1 MLCNGAIVRQISKS
15 WYREKVWITQLIG
28 VKSEEEIDDARKALD
43 DELLE
48 DLKKMKEENKKNGKG

>member
-1 MLCNGAIVRQISKS
+1 MDNSAHR
-15 WYREKVWITQLIG
+15 R
-28 VKSEEEIDDARKALD
+28 KSEEEIDDARKALD

>member
-1 MLCNGAIVRQISKS
+1 MLCNGAIVRQTSKS